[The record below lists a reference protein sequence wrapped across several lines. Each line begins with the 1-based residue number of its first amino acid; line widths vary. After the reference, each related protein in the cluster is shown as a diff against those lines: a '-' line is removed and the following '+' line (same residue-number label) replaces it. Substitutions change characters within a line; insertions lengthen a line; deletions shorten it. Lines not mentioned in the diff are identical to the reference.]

1 MSGAAGWSSQPAG
14 PIRYEAGRTP
24 TGWSAEDHESAA
36 LHTEERVMSNFTAAD
51 VKKLRDLTG
60 AGMMDCKKALTEAE
74 GDFDKA
80 VEVLRVKGVKDVGKR
95 AGRTAANGLV
105 AHSGKALL
113 ELNCETDFVAKNADF
128 IAFAQLLVEH
138 GAQAGVADAE
148 ALLSSTLPDGRTVAD
163 AVQEQSAKIG
173 EKLVLNRFA
182 AVDGT
187 AAVYL
192 HRKAQDLPPQVGV
205 LVEYTG
211 KADEAGDADAR
222 AVAMQIAA
230 MRPKYLTRDEVPAET
245 VASERRIAEQTAREE
260 EAGGRPAEDHRGSGQ
275 RVLQGLRP
283 DRAGLGRRQQEVGQA
298 GAGRGRHRGDP
309 VRPVRGRPGL
319 SRRHGPGSPRP
330 GPAAESTRT
339 GGRRCT

>member
-1 MSGAAGWSSQPAG
+1 
-14 PIRYEAGRTP
+14 
-24 TGWSAEDHESAA
+24 
-36 LHTEERVMSNFTAAD
+36 MSNFTAAD

-80 VEVLRVKGVKDVGKR
+80 VEFLRVKGVKDVGKR

-138 GAQAGVADAE
+138 GAQAGVTDAE
-148 ALLSSTLPDGRTVAD
+148 GLLGTTLADGRTVAD

-182 AVDGT
+182 ALDGPV
-187 AAVYL
+187 AVYL

-205 LVEYTG
+205 MVEYTG
-211 KADEAGDADAR
+211 KSDEAGDADAR
-222 AVAMQIAA
+222 GVAMQIAA
-230 MRPKYLTRDEVPAET
+230 MRPKYVNRDEVPAET

-260 EAGGRPAEDHRGSGQ
+260 GKPEAAMSKIVEGRVNAFFKDYVLLEQASVADNKKSVKQVLAEAGIEVTRFVRF
-275 RVLQGLRP
+275 
-283 DRAGLGRRQQEVGQA
+283 EVGQA
-298 GAGRGRHRGDP
+298 
-309 VRPVRGRPGL
+309 
-319 SRRHGPGSPRP
+319 
-330 GPAAESTRT
+330 
-339 GGRRCT
+339 